1 MTTEQKQK
9 RPRGRPPG
17 HVPGSR
23 REGPRVN
30 IRLSIAEYKAIAEA
44 ALAAGESFTEFAIR
58 NAMAAAASTAF
69 SESMKRGTMAPAG
82 AVAEDERAEE
92 IIFCGTPKNP

>member
-1 MTTEQKQK
+1 MSEDKQK

-92 IIFCGTPKNP
+92 IIFCSTPKNP

>member
-1 MTTEQKQK
+1 MSEEKKEK

-30 IRLSIAEYKAIAEA
+30 IRISIAEYSAIDAAAKAAGVSLTEFVIRG
-44 ALAAGESFTEFAIR
+44 ALAA
-58 NAMAAAASTAF
+58 
-69 SESMKRGTMAPAG
+69 AG
-82 AVAEDERAEE
+82 LGKEVS
-92 IIFCGTPKNP
+92 